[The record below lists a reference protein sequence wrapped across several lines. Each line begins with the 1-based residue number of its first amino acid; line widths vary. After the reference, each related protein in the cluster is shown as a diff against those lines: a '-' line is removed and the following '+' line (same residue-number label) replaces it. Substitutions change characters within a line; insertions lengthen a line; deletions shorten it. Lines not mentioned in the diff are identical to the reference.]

1 MIFVCGTTQGPS
13 GREPRQMLGEMV
25 GARALAGRH
34 DVATESFHGGL
45 FAHAGGSCVRA
56 EAGPLR
62 GFLLR
67 ASGEERTRD
76 QQALD
81 AVLARH
87 ADGHALSLV
96 EIGGACLLLV
106 VNGVNGQVSL
116 LNDRF
121 ARHPLYYRQANGE
134 FSFASEPGALLAVS
148 GAQREL
154 DAQAIYDY
162 VFFHCIPA
170 PRTIYR
176 GIAKLEPATLL
187 HWDGAAIALD
197 SHWRPQ
203 FAGHDDGVDSL
214 APQLLAALELAVAER
229 ARPGCGAFLSGGLDS
244 STVAGMLKRGSGAAR
259 TFTIG
264 FDAEG
269 YDESAYARLASRHF
283 GTEHHEY
290 FVTPAD
296 VLESL
301 PRIAAH
307 YGEPFGNS
315 SVLPTYHC
323 ARFAREHG
331 VDMMLA
337 GDGGDELFAGNTRYT
352 EQQKFELY
360 FSFPAVLRNLLEGG
374 YRLLPWLNHL
384 PVTGK
389 GARYIQ
395 QARMGLPDRLQSYN
409 FLNRLDPASVFESDW
424 LSSID
429 REAPWHI
436 WRQRYQAPASGD
448 SLQRMLYLD
457 WKFTLADNDLVK
469 VNNMCDLAGV
479 EVCYPMLDDRLVD
492 LAARISSASML
503 TGGQLRGLYKR
514 ACADFLPQEILNKS
528 KHGFGL
534 PFGVWMRTDA
544 GLKNMVREAFA
555 GLRGRGIFRNE
566 FLLDAERR
574 YEREAA
580 SYYGEL
586 AWILV
591 ALEMWFTSHGF

>member
-1 MIFVCGTTQGPS
+1 M
-13 GREPRQMLGEMV
+13 RQVLAEMAN
-25 GARALAGRH
+25 ARA
-34 DVATESFHGGL
+34 VARGGVLNTESFAGGM

-56 EAGPLR
+56 EAAEMR

-67 ASGEERTRD
+67 PAGEDRRSD
-76 QQALD
+76 AQALGEL
-81 AVLARH
+81 LAGQLGGR
-87 ADGHALSLV
+87 ALTLAG
-96 EIGGACLLLV
+96 IGGAYLLLI
-106 VNGVNGQVSL
+106 VNTANGQITL
-116 LNDRF
+116 ATDRF
-121 ARHPLYYRQANGE
+121 ASCPLYYRVAAGE
-134 FSFASEPGALLAVS
+134 FAFASDPAALLAAP
-148 GAQREL
+148 GARCEL

-170 PRTIYR
+170 PRTIFR
-176 GIAKLEPATLL
+176 GVAKLEPAALL
-187 HWDGAAIALD
+187 RWNGTAVGLETHWQP
-197 SHWRPQ
+197 H
-203 FAGHDDGVDSL
+203 FATRDEGVERL
-214 APQLLAALELAVAER
+214 GPQLLDALRNAVGQR
-229 ARPGCGAFLSGGLDS
+229 ARPQCGAFLSGGLDS
-244 STVAGMLKRGSGAAR
+244 SSVAGMLKRSSGAAR

-269 YDESAYARLASRHF
+269 YDESAFARTASQHF

-301 PRIAAH
+301 PQIAAH

-323 ARFAREHG
+323 ARFARQHG

-352 EQQKFELY
+352 EQHKFERY
-360 FSFPAVLRNLLEGG
+360 FRVPALLRSALEAG
-374 YRLLPWLNHL
+374 YRLLPWLNDL
-384 PVTGK
+384 PVAGK

-409 FLNRLDPASVFESDW
+409 FLNRLDPRTVFESDW
-424 LSSID
+424 LAPID
-429 REAPWHI
+429 RQAPWEL
-436 WRQRYQAPASGD
+436 WRARYRAPSSGD

-479 EVCYPMLDDRLVD
+479 DVCYPMLDDALVD
-492 LAARISSASML
+492 LAARTSSATL
-503 TGGQLRGLYKR
+503 LAGGQLRGFYKR
-514 ACADFLPQEILNKS
+514 ACSDFLPQAILRKS

-534 PFGVWMRTDA
+534 PFGVWMRSDA

-555 GLRGRGIFRNE
+555 GLRRRGIFRND
-566 FLLDAERR
+566 FLLDAEGR

-591 ALEMWFTSHGF
+591 ALELWLESHGF